1 MDECCLFVYL
11 STYPLAQ
18 LSICLVYRTSLSEE
32 SDVAGV
38 SVCVVVRGIAVTVA
52 YRAFRSVQEVSKGL
66 WRLSTHGA
74 GSVETTRCLSP
85 AWASSRHRGRKGK
98 DSNQRPDLV
107 DIKSDYS

>member
-1 MDECCLFVYL
+1 MTVR
-11 STYPLAQ
+11 
-18 LSICLVYRTSLSEE
+18 LVYRTSLSEE

-38 SVCVVVRGIAVTVA
+38 SVCVVVRGMAVTVV
-52 YRAFRSVQEVSKGL
+52 YRAFQSVREVSKGL

-74 GSVETTRCLSP
+74 GSVEMTRCLSP
-85 AWASSRHRGRKGK
+85 ARASSRHRGRKGK